1 MKKII
6 LEIAVTLVIVFGVFL
21 GGSLVKNSV
30 QAVDVYKV
38 TTERVEDTVICL
50 GKIEYKESCTI
61 NPTTSGIITDVA
73 VKKGDIVKKGDVVF
87 SMITDLNTESVSQ
100 LNSSLSQVVDNKTIT
115 VKTPVSGT
123 ILSVNISADDTVAR
137 LSDAIVIVNSQ
148 DLSVKLPV
156 SESKI
161 SNLRV
166 GQPVAITGS
175 AFEGISYKGVISEID
190 NVAQQVV
197 TTTGKE
203 TAVDVIVDILN
214 PDNKIKQGYS
224 AKCTITTN
232 TKDKSCV
239 LPYNTIEMTDENK
252 GTVYLYQNGRVTKR
266 TVNVGNEYKEGIE
279 VLSGVKENDYVITIS
294 ENINLSDSVKI
305 NKLVENS
312 DVWRNYN
319 LSCKKSAS

>member
-6 LEIAVTLVIVFGVFL
+6 LEIAVTLVVVFGVFL

-38 TTERVEDTVICL
+38 TTGMVEDTIICS
-50 GKIEYKESCTI
+50 GKIEYKESCTV
-61 NPTTSGIITDVA
+61 NPTTAGIITDVA
-73 VKKGDIVKKGDVVF
+73 VEKGDIVNKGDILF
-87 SMITDLNTESVSQ
+87 SMVTDLSPENISQ
-100 LNSSLSQVVDNKTIT
+100 LNNSLGQMIDNKTIT
-115 VKTPVSGT
+115 VKAPVSGT
-123 ILSVNISADDTVAR
+123 ILSVNISADDTITK
-137 LSDAIVIVNSQ
+137 LSDVIVIVNSQ

-166 GQPVAITGS
+166 GQPVTITGS
-175 AFEGISYKGVISEID
+175 AFNGISYEGVISEID

-214 PDNKIKQGYS
+214 PDDKIKQGYT

-232 TKDKSCV
+232 TKDNSCV
-239 LPYNTIEMTDENK
+239 LPYNTIEMTDESK
-252 GTVYLYQNGRVTKR
+252 GTVYLYQNGKVVKR
-266 TVNVGNEYKEGIE
+266 TVNIGNEYKEGIE
-279 VLSGVKENDYVITIS
+279 ILSGVKENDYVITIS
-294 ENINLSDSVKI
+294 ENVNLSDSVKI
-305 NKLVENS
+305 NKLVENG
-312 DVWRNYN
+312 DV
-319 LSCKKSAS
+319 